1 MLRIVLLLDSLE
13 VSAWVWE
20 AIYQT
25 MKVERTQIVLAVVN
39 ESPKPSGK
47 KSPFIYRFYRWA
59 DRKLFLK
66 QPDAFAKKNLKSIP
80 HWKVPELRGKPIQ
93 KKYSDYFNSETLAK
107 IKSYQPDLIIR
118 FGFRILRGEIL
129 NIAPLGV
136 WSYHH
141 GDPSCFRGGPP
152 CFWEVMKQEETTGVV
167 LQKLN
172 EKLDDGVILYQSW
185 SQTDPL
191 SVQRN
196 ANKVFWKSSYF
207 IARVLKQINLEGL
220 ESWKKNLGKK
230 EIYLKEKGPI
240 LTPPTTSEMLGLWF
254 DLWKRNSLRKNQENS
269 RKPHWEIKV
278 AARKPFQNPLEP
290 NFDFQSVLPPKN
302 DHKKGDFWADPFPVE
317 KGEETWVFYEEF
329 DAKKNKGRICVGKWD
344 GKSLIDRTV
353 ALEENWHL
361 SYPFIWEENGS
372 FYLIPESGEADNL
385 FIYEAVDFPYTWK
398 NLGLFFQGEAFDP
411 TIIKTDEGYWLFVNQ
426 RPHTGASPFVELNAY
441 FSKSLLKPQWEAHAA
456 NPIVS
461 DVRSSRPAG
470 RIFEW
475 EGKLYRPAQ
484 DSGKRYGHRIKIQ
497 EIQELTLKSY
507 LEKTVRILEPEEAAL
522 GTHTFNFSSHWIFSD
537 SYFRR

>member
-47 KSPFIYRFYRWA
+47 KSPFIYRLYRWA

-80 HWKVPELRGKPIQ
+80 HWEVPELKVKPIQ

-118 FGFRILRGEIL
+118 FGFRILKGEIL
-129 NIAPLGV
+129 DLAPLGV

-141 GDPSCFRGGPP
+141 GDPSRFRGGPP

-172 EKLDDGVILYQSW
+172 EKLDDGLILYQSW

-220 ESWKKNLGKK
+220 ESLKKNLEKK
-230 EIYLKEKGPI
+230 EISLKEKGPI
-240 LTPPTTSEMLGLWF
+240 LSPPKTLEMLGLWF

-269 RKPHWEIKV
+269 KKPFWEIKV
-278 AARKPFQNPLEP
+278 AARKPSQKPLEL
-290 NFDFQSVLPPKN
+290 NFDYKAVLPPKI

-317 KGEETWVFYEEF
+317 KGEDTWVFYEEF
-329 DAKKNKGRICVGKWD
+329 EAKKNKGRIGVGKWD
-344 GKSLIDRTV
+344 GKSLIDRRV

-372 FYLIPESGEADNL
+372 FYLIPESGEVENL
-385 FIYEAVDFPYTWK
+385 FIYEAVGFPFTWK
-398 NLGLFFQGEAFDP
+398 KLGLFFQGEAYDP
-411 TIIKTDEGYWLFVNQ
+411 TIIKRDGGYWLFVNQ
-426 RPHTGASPFVELNAY
+426 KPHPGASPFVELNAY
-441 FSKSLLKPQWEAHAA
+441 FSRSLLKPQWEAHEQ

-461 DVRSSRPAG
+461 DVCSSRPAG

-497 EIQELTLKSY
+497 EIIELTLKLY

-522 GTHTFNFSSHWIFSD
+522 GTHTFNFTSKWIFSD
-537 SYFRR
+537 SFFRR